1 MGRQRNSRLEAVMAE
16 HGFTHQGL
24 ADEINR
30 ITARIFGENH
40 PRKCTDHHVRR
51 WISGEVRWP

>member
-1 MGRQRNSRLEAVMAE
+1 MGRQRNTRLEAVVAE